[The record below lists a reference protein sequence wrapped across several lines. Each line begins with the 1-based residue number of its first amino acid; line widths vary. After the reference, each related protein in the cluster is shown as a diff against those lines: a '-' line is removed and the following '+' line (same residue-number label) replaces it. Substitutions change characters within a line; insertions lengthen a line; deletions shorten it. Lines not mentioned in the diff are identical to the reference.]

1 MATIHTLMIDDKDI
15 TVHVAATEE
24 ALYEILRD
32 NYGDGYDPEADGDLV
47 EFVLS
52 QGVTFVLDQHTI
64 PLEILHVRDPDSSC
78 DSTVYFG
85 GVVTSYAEESVD
97 PGAGYVLK
105 DWKRET
111 KRIKKGEYNYSPAF
125 RDAVVTSRKAANDS
139 EYMRDEE

>member
-1 MATIHTLMIDDKDI
+1 MPKI
-15 TVHVAATEE
+15 
-24 ALYEILRD
+24 
-32 NYGDGYDPEADGDLV
+32 
-47 EFVLS
+47 
-52 QGVTFVLDQHTI
+52 
-64 PLEILHVRDPDSSC
+64 EILHVRDPDSSC
-78 DSTVYFG
+78 ELTVFVD
-85 GVVTSYAEESVD
+85 GVAIDKFTEESVD